1 MARKISAVIV
11 IGSSWIKQKAK
22 EAKNG
27 SEWALK
33 VLTDQY
39 YKEVKRANQR
49 ARELDKR
56 GINSA
61 AKKGFRSA
69 ISEGQFLS
77 QSKKLDVDTMVK
89 NMEIAEN
96 FLKAKTSTVTGYDKA
111 FKKSLHS
118 MLTSNNKQKKPF
130 ISKPE
135 GMSDA
140 EYEKKMERFF
150 KNKNFEE
157 LKKFL
162 GSGII
167 KDASDAIGAG
177 IPIGRISRLFNE
189 YLKDTDKHDIYEV
202 WDSFTAGEKH
212 L

>member
-1 MARKISAVIV
+1 MTRKNPVVTV
-11 IGSSWIKQKAK
+11 IGSSWIKRKAQ

-27 SEWALK
+27 DAWALE
-33 VLTDQY
+33 VLTDTY
-39 YKEVKRANQR
+39 YREVKRANQR

-61 AKKGFRSA
+61 AKMAFRNA
-69 ISEGQFLS
+69 IPEGLFLS

-89 NMEIAEN
+89 NLDIAEKM
-96 FLKAKTSTVTGYDKA
+96 LKAATSTVTGSKRA
-111 FKKSLHS
+111 FNKSINT
-118 MLTSNNKQKKPF
+118 MEENGF
-130 ISKPE
+130 ISKPA

-140 EYEKKMERFF
+140 EYEKHLTRFF
-150 KNKNFEE
+150 KNKHFEE

-167 KDASDAIGAG
+167 KDANDAIAAG

-189 YLKDTDKHDIYEV
+189 YIKNPNDHDIYEV
-202 WDSFTAGEKH
+202 WESFTTGEKH

>member
-1 MARKISAVIV
+1 MARKNSAVTA

-27 SEWALK
+27 NEWALK

-61 AKKGFRSA
+61 AKTAFRNA
-69 ISEGQFLS
+69 IPEGLFLS

-89 NMEIAEN
+89 NMEIAEKM
-96 FLKAKTSTVTGYDKA
+96 LKAGTSTVTGAKRV
-111 FKKSLHS
+111 FNKSINTMIKKG
-118 MLTSNNKQKKPF
+118 F

-135 GMSDA
+135 GMSNA
-140 EYEKKMERFF
+140 VFEKQLDRFF
-150 KNKNFEE
+150 KNKHFEE

-167 KDASDAIGAG
+167 KDTSDAIKAG

-189 YLKDTDKHDIYEV
+189 YLKNPDEHDIYEV
-202 WDSFTAGEKH
+202 WENFTTGDKH

>member
-1 MARKISAVIV
+1 MARKNSAVTT
-11 IGSSWIKQKAK
+11 IGSSWIKRKVK

-27 SEWALK
+27 DQWALE

-61 AKKGFRSA
+61 AKTAFRNA
-69 ISEGQFLS
+69 IPDGLFLS
-77 QSKKLDVDTMVK
+77 QSKKLDIDTMVK
-89 NMEIAEN
+89 NMTIAEKM
-96 FLKAKTSTVTGYDKA
+96 LTASTSTVTGSKRA
-111 FKKSLHS
+111 FNKSINT
-118 MLTSNNKQKKPF
+118 MIEKGF

-135 GMSDA
+135 GMSNA
-140 EYEKKMERFF
+140 VFEKQLDRFF
-150 KNKNFEE
+150 KNRHFEE

-167 KDASDAIGAG
+167 KDASDAIKAG

-189 YLKDTDKHDIYEV
+189 YLKNPDEHDVYEV
-202 WDSFTAGEKH
+202 WESFTTGEKH

>member
-1 MARKISAVIV
+1 MARKNPTVTV

-22 EAKNG
+22 EAKSGN
-27 SEWALK
+27 EWALK
-33 VLTDQY
+33 ILTDTY

-61 AKKGFRSA
+61 AKTAFRNA
-69 ISEGQFLS
+69 IPEGLFLS

-89 NMEIAEN
+89 NLDIAEKM
-96 FLKAKTSTVTGYDKA
+96 LTAKTSTVRGAEKA
-111 FKKSLHS
+111 FVKSINKMKKH
-118 MLTSNNKQKKPF
+118 NF
-130 ISKPE
+130 IAKPE
-135 GMSDA
+135 EMTDA
-140 EYEKKMERFF
+140 EYEKHLKRFF
-150 KNKNFEE
+150 KNKHFGE

-167 KDASDAIGAG
+167 SDASDAINAG

-189 YLKDTDKHDIYEV
+189 YLKDPNNHDIYEV
-202 WDSFTAGEKH
+202 WETFTSGEKH

>member
-1 MARKISAVIV
+1 MARKNPTVTV
-11 IGSSWIKQKAK
+11 IGSSWIKRKAK

-33 VLTDQY
+33 VLTDTY

-61 AKKGFRSA
+61 AKTAFRNA
-69 ISEGQFLS
+69 IPEGLFLS

-89 NMEIAEN
+89 NLDIAEKM
-96 FLKAKTSTVTGYDKA
+96 LKAGTSTVTGAKRA
-111 FKKSLHS
+111 FNKSINT
-118 MLTSNNKQKKPF
+118 MREKGF

-140 EYEKKMERFF
+140 EYKKQLTRFF
-150 KNKNFEE
+150 KNKHFEE

-167 KDASDAIGAG
+167 KDASDAISAG
-177 IPIGRISRLFNE
+177 IPIGRINRLFNE
-189 YLKDTDKHDIYEV
+189 YLKNPDEHDVYEV
-202 WDSFTAGEKH
+202 WETFTTGEKH

>member
-1 MARKISAVIV
+1 MARKNSAITV

-27 SEWALK
+27 NEWSLK

-61 AKKGFRSA
+61 AKTAFRNA
-69 ISEGQFLS
+69 IPDGLFLS
-77 QSKKLDVDTMVK
+77 QSKKLDIDTMVK
-89 NMEIAEN
+89 NMTIAEKM
-96 FLKAKTSTVTGYDKA
+96 LTASTSTVTGSKRA
-111 FKKSLHS
+111 FNKSINTILE
-118 MLTSNNKQKKPF
+118 KGV

-135 GMSDA
+135 GMSNA
-140 EYEKKMERFF
+140 VFEKQLDRFF
-150 KNKNFEE
+150 KNKHFEE

-167 KDASDAIGAG
+167 KDASDAIKAG

-189 YLKDTDKHDIYEV
+189 YLKDTDKHDIYQV

>member
-1 MARKISAVIV
+1 MARKNSAVTA

-27 SEWALK
+27 NEWALK

-61 AKKGFRSA
+61 AKTAFRNA
-69 ISEGQFLS
+69 IPEGLFLS

-89 NMEIAEN
+89 NMEIAEKM
-96 FLKAKTSTVTGYDKA
+96 LKAGTSTVTGAKRV
-111 FKKSLHS
+111 FNKSINTMIKKG
-118 MLTSNNKQKKPF
+118 F

-135 GMSDA
+135 GMSNA
-140 EYEKKMERFF
+140 VFEKQLDRFF
-150 KNKNFEE
+150 KNKHFEE

-167 KDASDAIGAG
+167 KDASDAIKAG

-189 YLKDTDKHDIYEV
+189 YLKNPDEHDIYEV
-202 WDSFTAGEKH
+202 WESFTTGDKH

>member
-1 MARKISAVIV
+1 MARKNSAVTA
-11 IGSSWIKQKAK
+11 IGSSWIKRKAK
-22 EAKNG
+22 EAKSG
-27 SEWALK
+27 DQWALE

-61 AKKGFRSA
+61 AKTAFRNA
-69 ISEGQFLS
+69 IPDGLFLS
-77 QSKKLDVDTMVK
+77 QSKKLDIDTMVK
-89 NMEIAEN
+89 NMTIAEKM
-96 FLKAKTSTVTGYDKA
+96 LTASTSTVTGSKRA
-111 FKKSLHS
+111 FNKSINT
-118 MLTSNNKQKKPF
+118 MIEKGF

-135 GMSDA
+135 GMSNA
-140 EYEKKMERFF
+140 VFEKQLDRFF
-150 KNKNFEE
+150 KNRHFEE

-167 KDASDAIGAG
+167 KDASDAIKAG

-189 YLKDTDKHDIYEV
+189 YLKNPDEHDVYEV
-202 WDSFTAGEKH
+202 WKSFTTGDKH

>member
-1 MARKISAVIV
+1 MARKNSAIIV
-11 IGSSWIKQKAK
+11 IGSSWIKRKAK

-27 SEWALK
+27 DAWALE
-33 VLTDQY
+33 VLTDTY
-39 YKEVKRANQR
+39 YREVKRANQR

-61 AKKGFRSA
+61 AKTAFRNA
-69 ISEGQFLS
+69 IPEGLFLS

-89 NMEIAEN
+89 NLDIAEKM
-96 FLKAKTSTVTGYDKA
+96 LTAKTSTVKGADKA
-111 FKKSLHS
+111 FIKSV
-118 MLTSNNKQKKPF
+118 NKMKEHNF

-135 GMSDA
+135 DMSDA
-140 EYEKKMERFF
+140 EYEKQLKRFF
-150 KNKNFEE
+150 KNKHFGE

-189 YLKDTDKHDIYEV
+189 YLKNPNDHDIYEV
-202 WDSFTAGEKH
+202 WESFTTGEKH